1 MSTLT
6 LAKRISIAGGTALF
20 ALGTVNMISPAQA
33 ASLNLNYTVE
43 NLKDGWFN
51 YSFQL
56 KVDNADNSYV
66 PGQAWHW
73 IIFGD
78 VKGKVDDKG
87 NYVDDK
93 GNYFTK
99 SIFPNWVGDLSKS
112 SPWIIGFSNSW
123 GHHNGPTLWGNPSN
137 GEPPVL
143 AWWTPSDVNDYLY
156 WSGKSTAKVPQGE
169 LLFSTLGILNGA
181 TIADFKVANQVDSLV
196 VSEAVPE
203 PLTVFGSILGLG
215 VLGAVKRKRNQQ
227 EKA

>member
-1 MSTLT
+1 MFTLT
-6 LAKRISIAGGTALF
+6 LAKKISIAGGTALF
-20 ALGTVNMISPAQA
+20 ALGVVNMISPAQA

-43 NLKDGWFN
+43 NLTDGWFN

-66 PGQAWHW
+66 PGQAWRW

-78 VKGKVDDKG
+78 AQGKDNGQG
-87 NYVDDK
+87 NFSVPS
-93 GNYFTK
+93 NL
-99 SIFPNWVGDLSKS
+99 SNWVGDLSKS
-112 SPWIIGFSNSW
+112 SPWITFFGSTGGS
-123 GHHNGPTLWGNPSN
+123 HNGPTLFGNPN
-137 GEPPVL
+137 NPVL

-169 LLFSTLGILNGA
+169 LLFSTLAGTLNGA
-181 TIADFKVANQVDSLV
+181 TPANFKVANEVDSLA

-215 VLGAVKRKRNQQ
+215 VLGAVKRKRKQQ
-227 EKA
+227 WKA

>member
-20 ALGTVNMISPAQA
+20 ALGAVYMISPAQA

-43 NLKDGWFN
+43 NLTDGLFN

-56 KVDNADNSYV
+56 KVDNTDNSYV
-66 PGQAWHW
+66 PGQAWRW

-78 VKGKVDDKG
+78 DPTWNTGKG
-87 NYVDDK
+87 
-93 GNYFTK
+93 TLT
-99 SIFPNWVGDLSKS
+99 NWVGDLSKS
-112 SPWIIGFSNSW
+112 SPWIASFDNTSGS
-123 GHHNGPTLWGNPSN
+123 HNGPTLIGNPGNS
-137 GEPPVL
+137 VL

-169 LLFSTLGILNGA
+169 LLFSTLAGTLNGA
-181 TIADFKVANQVDSLV
+181 TPADFKVANEVD
-196 VSEAVPE
+196 SEAVPE

-215 VLGAVKRKRNQQ
+215 VLGAVKRKRKQQ
-227 EKA
+227 

>member
-56 KVDNADNSYV
+56 RVDNADNSYV
-66 PGQAWHW
+66 PGQAWRW

-78 VKGKVDDKG
+78 VEGKDDG
-87 NYVDDK
+87 NRHFSAES
-93 GNYFTK
+93 NL
-99 SIFPNWVGDLSKS
+99 PNWVGDLSKS
-112 SPWIIGFSNSW
+112 SPWISAFHISSG
-123 GHHNGPTLWGNPSN
+123 GHNGPTLAGNPGDS
-137 GEPPVL
+137 VFT
-143 AWWTPSDVNDYLY
+143 WWTPSDVNDYLY
-156 WSGKSTAKVPQGE
+156 WSGKSTAKVPRGE
-169 LLFSTLGILNGA
+169 LLFSTIDGTLNGA
-181 TIADFKVANQVDSLV
+181 TPANFKVANEVDSL
-196 VSEAVPE
+196 AVPE

-215 VLGAVKRKRNQQ
+215 ILGAVKRKRKQQ
-227 EKA
+227 